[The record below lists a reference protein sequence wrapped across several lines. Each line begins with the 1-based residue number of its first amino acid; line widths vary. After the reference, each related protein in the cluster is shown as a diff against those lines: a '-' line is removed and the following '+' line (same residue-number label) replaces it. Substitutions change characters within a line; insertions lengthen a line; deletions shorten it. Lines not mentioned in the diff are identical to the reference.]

1 MDYPVNYHLFQ
12 ANPYLIIY
20 LIVKKLGFLYSSK
33 LIKQNSD
40 AKSNGGMVNV
50 KGIRFQC
57 DNIWSG
63 SALHMSQGGDHSK
76 FGLATKLCSPQTE
89 AANGT
94 RMMRV
99 EGLDLV
105 NHIIIY
111 IYGHPPMI
119 YPDAL
124 YIFFIWELPCIYII
138 IYIMYSHSIIGL
150 TRKQDGRHV

>member
-111 IYGHPPMI
+111 IYIWSPPH
-119 YPDAL
+119 D
-124 YIFFIWELPCIYII
+124 LPRRI
-138 IYIMYSHSIIGL
+138 IYIFYMGITMHIYHYIYNVL
-150 TRKQDGRHV
+150 T

>member
-20 LIVKKLGFLYSSK
+20 LIVKKLGFLYISK

-111 IYGHPPMI
+111 IYMVTPPWSTQTHYI
-119 YPDAL
+119 YFLYGNYHAYISL
-124 YIFFIWELPCIYII
+124 YI
-138 IYIMYSHSIIGL
+138 
-150 TRKQDGRHV
+150 